1 LTSKLVCNNIV
12 GGGDGMHILE
22 RTGKETAREYAYR
35 VIKYNIISLELTP
48 GSMVSEN
55 ELAEEMGI
63 SRTPVREALIELNKL
78 KLVEIYPQR
87 GSFISLIDSQLVE
100 EARYVRLILEK
111 SMVEMACE
119 VATEEDL
126 MVLDEKLR
134 LQDFYLENPAKD
146 KQLQLDNEF
155 HEYLFTIC
163 NKKFTY
169 DLISGMMSHFDR
181 VRRLSL
187 LVIKDTK
194 NISDH
199 KSLVLA
205 IKSKDKELANEIITK
220 HLSRYKVDEVEL
232 KNQYPNYFR

>member
-1 LTSKLVCNNIV
+1 
-12 GGGDGMHILE
+12 MYILE

-35 VIKYNIISLELTP
+35 VIKYNIISLELEP
-48 GSMVSEN
+48 GCMVSEN
-55 ELAEEMGI
+55 ELAEEMGV

-111 SMVEMACE
+111 SMVEMACD
-119 VATEEDL
+119 VATKDDL
-126 MVLDEKLR
+126 LALDEKLR

-155 HEYLFTIC
+155 HELLFLIC

-169 DLISGMMSHFDR
+169 DLIGGMMAHFDR

-199 KSLVLA
+199 KSLVEA
-205 IKSKDKELANEIITK
+205 IKIKDKELAKDVITK

-232 KNQYPNYFR
+232 KKQYPNYFK